1 MRSKRVVIVFSL
13 VDESVEVKNT
23 EIEKD
28 IVDELSEG
36 IVPWC
41 RQLEK
46 VIVEG

>member
-28 IVDELSEG
+28 IMDELSEG

-41 RQLEK
+41 RQLEE